1 MTFSIVAADP
11 TAGECGVAVASKFL
25 SAGAVVPW
33 ARGGVGAIATQS
45 YANTSYGPA
54 GLDLLANG
62 VSPQAVID
70 RLTAADPDSAKRQLG
85 IVDMHGGAATFSG
98 RGCFPWFGGLTA
110 DHVAVQGNI
119 LVSQATV
126 TAMLRTFQTTT
137 GTLAGRLLAA
147 LKAGDGAG
155 GDRRGKQS
163 AALLVVKPAGG
174 YGGLNDRY
182 LDLRVDDHPHPV
194 DELERLTGLWRL
206 YSKNR
211 RMTTCSPSMTRWRGS
226 CATGFGSSGMTR
238 APRASH
244 GATGLDKPS
253 RPFRKW
259 RTSRTASALT
269 AAPTARCS
277 PTSASGSNPL
287 PLWGRVRV
295 GAPRRSAGRRCGQT
309 QGPHKV
315 PPRRDSPR
323 RGTPASRRRGR
334 AVRPER
340 CRWSPPRPD
349 AETADR

>member
-1 MTFSIVAADP
+1 MIPCRTFSIVAADP

-33 ARGGVGAIATQS
+33 ARGGLGAIATQS

-206 YSKNR
+206 S
-211 RMTTCSPSMTRWRGS
+211 
-226 CATGFGSSGMTR
+226 FE
-238 APRASH
+238 
-244 GATGLDKPS
+244 KPS
-253 RPFRKW
+253 DDDLLTIDDPLARELRDGLRQLGYDPGPEGESWGDRARQAFTAFSEMENLEDRLRPDGRTDRQVLAYFR
-259 RTSRTASALT
+259 
-269 AAPTARCS
+269 
-277 PTSASGSNPL
+277 
-287 PLWGRVRV
+287 
-295 GAPRRSAGRRCGQT
+295 
-309 QGPHKV
+309 
-315 PPRRDSPR
+315 
-323 RGTPASRRRGR
+323 
-334 AVRPER
+334 ER
-340 CRWSPPRPD
+340 LKSPPPVGESQGGGS
-349 AETADR
+349 A